1 MGPAQA
7 IRTCLTKSFQ
17 FSGRAS
23 RPEFWWFAPVPIIV
37 VLATVA
43 LADVSSIFEQPA
55 VLYPLLFVVFPALS
69 LAMISA
75 GARRLADTGSRLK
88 WPFQA
93 VMLTILIAYTI
104 CGNVLVALEHL
115 HMYSTESLS
124 GIGFI
129 TVFLGLPFALL
140 ALLVC
145 AIPLSRPS
153 QPNSNSYG
161 PNPFE
166 VTP

>member
-7 IRTCLTKSFQ
+7 IRTGFAKSFQ

-23 RPEFWWFAPVPIIV
+23 RAEFWWFAPVPVIV
-37 VLATVA
+37 VLTTFAV
-43 LADVSSIFEQPA
+43 ADVSSIFEKPA
-55 VLYPLLFVVFPALS
+55 VLYSLLFAVFPVLS

-75 GARRLADTGSRLK
+75 GARRLADTSSRLK

-93 VMLTILIAYTI
+93 TMLTALTAYTVSGTVI
-104 CGNVLVALEHL
+104 VTLEQL
-115 HMYSTESLS
+115 QIYSTEYLS

-129 TVFLGLPFALL
+129 TVFLGLPF
-140 ALLVC
+140 LLVTLLC
-145 AIPLSRPS
+145 FAIPLSRPS
-153 QPNSNSYG
+153 QPNSNPYG